1 MDIVGVAIPCDPH
14 RDMSYVACAGS
25 QVDINA
31 GDGIVAH
38 FAFRS
43 VVGLCCLCEG
53 LLGDLLTLALE
64 GHLHI
69 RVQIRVGSGIVLTLE
84 SIVVLLRNSRWWTVK
99 DNQEESCEPS
109 HASEYKDPHDESKN
123 QRQRPT
129 TSLLGRLS
137 IEWWLLSPLWLSI
150 G

>member
-1 MDIVGVAIPCDPH
+1 MLLPGKPPSQRIE
-14 RDMSYVACAGS
+14 RACEADFLS
-25 QVDINA
+25 
-31 GDGIVAH
+31 
-38 FAFRS
+38 
-43 VVGLCCLCEG
+43 LCSSLRNPW
-53 LLGDLLTLALE
+53 D
-64 GHLHI
+64 I

-150 G
+150 GWLPVRWLWLS